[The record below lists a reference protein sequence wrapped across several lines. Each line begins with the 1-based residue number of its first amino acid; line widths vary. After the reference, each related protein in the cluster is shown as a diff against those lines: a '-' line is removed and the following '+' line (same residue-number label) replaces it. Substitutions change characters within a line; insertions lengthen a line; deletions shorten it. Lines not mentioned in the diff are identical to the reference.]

1 MKAVILV
8 GGEGTRLRP
17 ITYQIPKPMIP
28 LVGMPL
34 IEFVIRNL
42 KKYEIEDIILST
54 FYMPSIFSSHFG
66 NGEKLGV
73 NITYV
78 TEDVP
83 LGTCGAVK
91 NAEKYLRDEPF
102 LVFNGDIITSLDFR
116 ELIKYHK
123 QKEATV
129 TITLTPVD
137 DPTMY
142 GLVPIDSN
150 GRVLKFLEKP
160 RWDEITTNLI
170 NAGTYVLEPEVLEF
184 VPEGK
189 NYSFERELF
198 PLLLSK
204 GENVFGFP
212 SKSYWLDLGTSQKYL
227 KAQGDILDR
236 KIDFDFQFNQEK
248 VGIWIGVNT
257 EINKSSN
264 MFPPL
269 VIGENCKIKENVIVN
284 NHSVILNNTEI
295 GNGTKI
301 KNSLIM
307 DNCKIGSNCVINKS
321 IICSGVIVGNNVHI
335 LNGTVIG
342 SDCLIGDQNVLTNNI
357 KLFPKTVLNKGVIT
371 F

>member
-1 MKAVILV
+1 MKAVILA

-34 IEFVIRNL
+34 IEYVIRNL
-42 KKYEIEDIILST
+42 KKYGIEDVILST
-54 FYMPSIFSSHFG
+54 FYMSSIFSSHFG

-78 TEDVP
+78 TEDEP

-91 NAEKYLRDEPF
+91 NAEKYLKNEEF
-102 LVFNGDIITSLDFR
+102 LVFNGDIITSLDFN

-123 QKEATV
+123 QKEATA
-129 TITLTPVD
+129 TITLTPVE

-142 GLVPIDSN
+142 GLVPIGKD
-150 GRVLKFLEKP
+150 GRVIKFLEKP

-170 NAGTYVLEPEVLEF
+170 NAGTYVLEPEVLEL

-198 PLLLSK
+198 PSLLLK
-204 GENVFGFP
+204 GEKIFGFV
-212 SKSYWLDLGTSQKYL
+212 SKSYWLDLGTPQKYL
-227 KAQGDILDR
+227 KAQTDILEG
-236 KIDFDFQFNQEK
+236 KIDFDFPFNQKK
-248 VGIWIGVNT
+248 VGIWIGENT
-257 EINKSSN
+257 EISKSSN
-264 MFPPL
+264 IFPPAF
-269 VIGENCKIKENVIVN
+269 IGGYCKITQDVIIN
-284 NHSVILNNTEI
+284 NQSVILNKTEI
-295 GNGTKI
+295 CNGTRI

-307 DNCKIGSNCVINKS
+307 NNCKIGNNCLIDGS
-321 IICSGVIVGNNVHI
+321 IICNGVVVGNDVHI
-335 LNGTVIG
+335 TDGAVIG
-342 SDCLIGDQNVLTNNI
+342 SDCIIGDQNRLTNGI
-357 KLFPKTVLNKGVIT
+357 KIFPKTVLNKGVIS

>member
-160 RWDEITTNLI
+160 IWDEITTNLI
-170 NAGTYVLEPEVLEF
+170 NAGTYVLEPEVLEL

-204 GENVFGFP
+204 GEKVFGFS

-248 VGIWIGVNT
+248 VGTWIGVNT

-269 VIGENCKIKENVIVN
+269 VIGENCKIKENVTVN

-357 KLFPKTVLNKGVIT
+357 KLFPKTVLSKGVIT